1 MKYWDHFFS
10 LSIQENK
17 AEVGILRER
26 IIESA
31 KEIFSSML
39 MMDISAMEELKTE
52 ALPHVDSIS
61 GVIGLAGTH
70 KGVLAIHLPQRV
82 AMAITSSFLGMD
94 VDEMN
99 SDVEDAV
106 GELANMLGGNV
117 KSILSEKGRDINL
130 SMPTTISGRHYDYQS
145 NKDAERIFISFLCD
159 TGQFTVELQLEK

>member
-1 MKYWDHFFS
+1 M
-10 LSIQENK
+10 
-17 AEVGILRER
+17 RER

-31 KEIFSSML
+31 KEIFSTML
-39 MMDISAMEELKTE
+39 MMEISATEEILTE
-52 ALPHVDSIS
+52 ETHPHLDSIS
-61 GVIGLAGTH
+61 GVIGLAGTF
-70 KGVLAIHLPQRV
+70 KGVLAIHLPHRV
-82 AMAITSSFLGMD
+82 AMAITSGFLGMD

-117 KSILSEKGRDINL
+117 KSILSEKGRDISL

-145 NKDAERIFISFLCD
+145 NKDAERIVIPFRCE